1 MMWRRLLVLDL
12 LLAAV
17 LAFGV
22 VRIRASWNEFQATHR
37 VESIQPEP
45 EPAKNVPPLVVV
57 SAAPGDWTEIS
68 VKNPF
73 SFDRQDIPIVAPK
86 QAAPT
91 QPRPL
96 LSGIISI
103 GNENVAMLASAQG
116 GRNSQPIKVG
126 ESIDGWE
133 VIEIQDRSVIV
144 SAANGVRETIQMG
157 DVRSRIY
164 DRTGTNLA
172 AGPAV
177 NVVNTTPQAPATPT
191 ANSPAPTA
199 AAPQTGFGQPTGEML
214 QTPFGPVPKTRP
226 Q

>member
-1 MMWRRLLVLDL
+1 MMWRRLLILDL

-17 LAFGV
+17 LAYGV
-22 VRIRASWNEFQATHR
+22 VRIRASWNEFLATHR
-37 VESIQPEP
+37 VESIKPEP
-45 EPAKNVPPLVVV
+45 EPAKTVPGVVV
-57 SAAPGDWTEIS
+57 ASAAPGDWTEIS

-86 QAAPT
+86 QVAPT
-91 QPRPL
+91 QPKPF
-96 LSGIISI
+96 LSGVMSI

-116 GRNSQPIKVG
+116 RNSQPVKVG
-126 ESIDGWE
+126 ESIDGWQ

-144 SAANGVRETIQMG
+144 IAANGARETIQMG
-157 DVRSRIY
+157 DVKSRIY

-172 AGPAV
+172 PSV
-177 NVVNTTPQAPATPT
+177 NVVNTTPPVPTTATS
-191 ANSPAPTA
+191 NSPAQTP
-199 AAPQTGFGQPTGEML
+199 AAPQTGFGQTTGEIL